1 MKKSFLF
8 LTLCAAALGFT
19 GCSSDDDGAGGA
31 NVLETPMLAAP
42 TVTHNSA
49 TFTWKAVD
57 NADMYVYT
65 LNGGSEMQTTEPT
78 VTLSGLTPSTEYSFS
93 IKARKDGSE
102 YFKDSAYATYSFT
115 TNSEPVASKSYR
127 VASFGDDWDTWFYTY
142 NEDGTPKRIYRTAD
156 GTPGG
161 ALDREWVFTYD
172 GRNLAVKGA
181 KADGSPLADWAITLN
196 DKNLVETM
204 VDGEKTYNYLYD
216 ADGYLTQVTKNG
228 EVAVNIVVENGD
240 ITRWS
245 KMKDGAEVWKLH
257 TYDVVPNVSGCRAT
271 TAEGIGAS
279 RWLVESGLF
288 GKGSAHLHTEIKWDY
303 SETGSTYTFDLDG
316 NGCVIGEHKLY
327 GSDLENFHY
336 TYE

>member
-1 MKKSFLF
+1 MKKSFLL

-19 GCSSDDDGAGGA
+19 SCSDDKDTDEV

-42 TVTHNSA
+42 AVTHNSA

-78 VTLSGLTPSTEYSFS
+78 VTLTGLTPSTEYSFS
-93 IKARKDGSE
+93 IKARKDNSK
-102 YFKDSAYATYSFT
+102 YFKDSDYATYNFT
-115 TNSEPVASKSYR
+115 TNAEPVAAKTYR

-142 NEDGTPKRIYRTAD
+142 NENGTPKRIYRTAD

-172 GRNLAVKGA
+172 GKNLAVTGKNE
-181 KADGSPLADWAITLN
+181 WTITLN
-196 DKNLVETM
+196 DKNLVETL
-204 VDGEKTYNYLYD
+204 VDGEKTYAYTYD

-240 ITRWS
+240 IMRWS

-257 TYDVVPNVSGCRAT
+257 TYDVVENVSGCRAT

-303 SETGSTYTFDLDG
+303 SETGSTYTFDLDA